1 MNQRGV
7 SSSSSSSSSSSEK
20 NKSGGFSVAPKMNAR
35 WHVGPAF
42 DPREEEE
49 EEAKRKRKN
58 KNGGGGGGGDDDMSV
73 SDDGNGKE
81 KLAVRIFWASSW
93 TIDRSNTGSRGI
105 WINSDYAC

>member
-1 MNQRGV
+1 MFPE
-7 SSSSSSSSSSSEK
+7 S
-20 NKSGGFSVAPKMNAR
+20 
-35 WHVGPAF
+35 HVVYGYLVPNNN
-42 DPREEEE
+42 D
-49 EEAKRKRKN
+49 

-93 TIDRSNTGSRGI
+93 TIDRSNTGRRGI